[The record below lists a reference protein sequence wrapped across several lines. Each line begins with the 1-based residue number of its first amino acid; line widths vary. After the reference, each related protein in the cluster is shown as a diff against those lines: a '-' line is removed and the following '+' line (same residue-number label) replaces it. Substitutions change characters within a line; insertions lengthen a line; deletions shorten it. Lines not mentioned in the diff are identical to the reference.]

1 MGVKKKVKKL
11 DPPMLESQRR
21 HSCYLQKRANG
32 PILYPF
38 PLRPLFSGHG
48 NQLFVFSTCPCFAY
62 TQKNVAFYRRLFSF
76 LPVPDL
82 PTVHNSIAL
91 SPLLPPLTRTPQLV

>member
-21 HSCYLQKRANG
+21 HSCYLQKRANV

-38 PLRPLFSGHG
+38 PLFVHCFQDMEKLLF
-48 NQLFVFSTCPCFAY
+48 
-62 TQKNVAFYRRLFSF
+62 FSF
-76 LPVPDL
+76 FNVSLFPL
-82 PTVHNSIAL
+82 HAKKCCFL
-91 SPLLPPLTRTPQLV
+91 SSPFLLFTCSGSSYRT